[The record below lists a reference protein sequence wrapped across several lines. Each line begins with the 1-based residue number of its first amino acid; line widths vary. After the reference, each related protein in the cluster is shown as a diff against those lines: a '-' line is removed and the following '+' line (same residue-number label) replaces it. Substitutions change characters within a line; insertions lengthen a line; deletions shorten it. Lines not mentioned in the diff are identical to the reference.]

1 MTTTPFRP
9 LPVGGVPAWLL
20 EPFYRT
26 SPPLLHLPP
35 SRLQFGAELT
45 RQGSPHPPHFS
56 VALQLWL
63 VATHASPRTL
73 ITSPMMATGACT
85 TTGPSPFPRLP
96 VGGQKGI
103 PTPTV
108 SAPNRW
114 KRDNC
119 CSAESVPRRWKPS
132 QLPPHW
138 CGLRGSLTKPL
149 LGHGVSLRSLLCG
162 PAQRG
167 IVWTSP

>member
-1 MTTTPFRP
+1 MTAQPFRP

-20 EPFYRT
+20 G
-26 SPPLLHLPP
+26 PLSAHLQPLMPLPP
-35 SRLQFGAELT
+35 PRLQYGAELT
-45 RQGSPHPPHFS
+45 RQGSPRPPHFS

-103 PTPTV
+103 PPPTV
-108 SAPNRW
+108 SAPNRSN
-114 KRDNC
+114 RDNC
-119 CSAESVPRRWKPS
+119 CSAQTRDDSTFIGVAGQCLIVYSKTIYYNRR
-132 QLPPHW
+132 QEE
-138 CGLRGSLTKPL
+138 
-149 LGHGVSLRSLLCG
+149 
-162 PAQRG
+162 
-167 IVWTSP
+167 